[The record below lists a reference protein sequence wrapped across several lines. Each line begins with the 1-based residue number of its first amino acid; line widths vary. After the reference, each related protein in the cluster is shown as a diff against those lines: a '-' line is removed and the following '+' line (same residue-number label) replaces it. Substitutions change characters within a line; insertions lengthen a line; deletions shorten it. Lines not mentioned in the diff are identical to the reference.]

1 MEMGLI
7 PFGIVMIV
15 VILAIVFTA
24 MSEVEAVSN
33 KERRS

>member
-1 MEMGLI
+1 MEMMLI

-24 MSEVEAVSN
+24 ISGVEAVSN
-33 KERRS
+33 KRRS